1 MKLTDIS
8 AKDVIND
15 EDGAK
20 LGKISDVEIDV
31 ATGRILNVS
40 IYRGFKFMSLFG
52 NKDTVQ
58 IPWNKIIK
66 IGNDVIIVENSQKIK
81 ETT

>member
-40 IYRGFKFMSLFG
+40 IYRGFKFMNLFG
-52 NKDTVQ
+52 NKDVVQ